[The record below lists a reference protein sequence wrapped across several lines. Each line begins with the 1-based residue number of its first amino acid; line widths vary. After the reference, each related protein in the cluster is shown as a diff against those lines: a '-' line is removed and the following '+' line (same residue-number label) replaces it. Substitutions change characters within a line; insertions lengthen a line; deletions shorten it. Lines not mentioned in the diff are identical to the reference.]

1 MDDLKIGLTMEQQ
14 FSLHQMR
21 QSEAQL
27 SQDQMLDLL
36 KQAKR
41 LYKIKSR
48 AVLDVKNLSLECTMQ
63 DRIDIVNECERLEKE
78 AKHVIFAELIS
89 CVEATMIKDNVYKDL
104 ITRNRTLLFS

>member
-1 MDDLKIGLTMEQQ
+1 MEQQ

-27 SQDQMLDLL
+27 SKEQMLELL

-48 AVLDVKNLSLECTMQ
+48 AVLDVRNLSLECTMQ
-63 DRIDIVNECERLEKE
+63 DRIEVINECEKLEKE
-78 AKHVIFAELIS
+78 PKHIVFVELLS
-89 CVEATMIKDNVYKDL
+89 CVEATMIKDNIFKDL
-104 ITRNRTLLFS
+104 ITRSRTLLFS